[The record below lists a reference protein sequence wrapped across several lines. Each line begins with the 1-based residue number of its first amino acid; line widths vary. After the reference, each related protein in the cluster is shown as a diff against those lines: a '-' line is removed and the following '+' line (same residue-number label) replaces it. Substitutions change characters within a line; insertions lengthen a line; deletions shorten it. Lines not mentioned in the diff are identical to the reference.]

1 MSFDASELRTLAKDI
16 GEAPKV
22 AGHLTRAVVRKTA
35 KDVEHTAKLLAPVD
49 TGNLK
54 GSISTSD
61 LRAMGTSGSIEAE
74 VRATAEYA
82 VYQEMGTSRMAAQP
96 FMGPAAD
103 KHEGA
108 FAEALAQIMARA
120 VSGG

>member
-1 MSFDASELRTLAKDI
+1 MSYDASELRSLAADLGK
-16 GEAPKV
+16 GPRVLGRLART
-22 AGHLTRAVVRKTA
+22 AVRKTA

-54 GSISTSD
+54 SSIGTSD

-74 VRATAEYA
+74 VGPTANYGIYLEL
-82 VYQEMGTSRMAAQP
+82 GTSRMAAQP

-103 KHEGA
+103 KHSPA
-108 FAEALAQIMARA
+108 FEQAMAEIAERAAR
-120 VSGG
+120 GT